1 MSKVIYLGLTTV
13 LLATLAG
20 CQTQSQPTTSESAVS
35 KSTVKKATA
44 LQSIKVTTDEALTVF
59 QKKHPQVKVTH
70 LELEN
75 TLGQYFYEIE
85 GLTST
90 HEVSLKLNAKT
101 KVISDQQS
109 EKLEMDEQDTDDA
122 LNLKKL
128 LSLKKVT
135 SIAQKAVGNGQAIS
149 WELAK
154 EVGVTHWT
162 VAVKQGR
169 QTTDVQINAQTG
181 EVLTKEVDD

>member
-1 MSKVIYLGLTTV
+1 MPKIIYLGLTTV

-20 CQTQSQPTTSESAVS
+20 CQTQSQSTTSESAVAS
-35 KSTVKKATA
+35 STAKQPTA
-44 LQSIKVTTDEALTVF
+44 LASIKVPVDEALTIF
-59 QKKHPQVKVTH
+59 EKQYPQIKVTH
-70 LELEN
+70 LELET

-90 HEVSLKLNAKT
+90 DEVSLRINAKT
-101 KVISDQQS
+101 KAVSDQQS
-109 EKLEMDEQDTDDA
+109 EKLDADDQDTDDS
-122 LNLKKL
+122 LDLKSL

-135 SIAQKAVGNGQAIS
+135 AIAQKAVGSGQAIS
-149 WELAK
+149 WELEK
-154 EVGVTHWT
+154 EVGITHWT
-162 VAVKQGR
+162 VAVKHGR